1 MTANIKLSPNLG
13 YTFSLSAQTPANATG
28 LYALAYRIFSTIKA
42 GFCAVINFL
51 DKSFSKI
58 DCSLNSISL
67 RCAKIQSTGLSAINH
82 SYKDAPLE
90 QKRALESYILDKLDE
105 KLPTTPS
112 CQRKVLARKIAEDHK
127 IYDIGGLC
135 LGYSWLF
142 AAYVLSHK
150 KEISSAETLK
160 TRFIEDVTTR
170 LAPVISFANYV
181 DFSELVQ
188 VQGKKII
195 VQGEALRHDS
205 GSFLKEQEAIEA
217 LRDMA
222 YPTFKLE
229 SGPSASS
236 IKAQIIEHRAFLSSV
251 HKAKLTDFL
260 EAKIVETELKTRF
273 GAIMNANE
281 CLKASN
287 LEEQIIAHGSFYD
300 DKALVVSI
308 PTQDPTS
315 GHAMC
320 IYASKKEGKFIF
332 FDPNLG
338 VTCFSS
344 LADLAKGVSSYS
356 KSMYGATK
364 ANYFD
369 AISL

>member
-1 MTANIKLSPNLG
+1 MTANIKLSPIQS
-13 YTFSLSAQTPANATG
+13 YDFSLKEQTPVKTTG
-28 LYALAYRIFSTIKA
+28 LYALALRIFSTIKSGLYA
-42 GFCAVINFL
+42 AIHFI
-51 DKSFSKI
+51 DRSFSKI

-67 RCAKIQSTGLSAINH
+67 RCAKIQSSGLSAINH
-82 SYKDAPLE
+82 AYKDAPLE

-105 KLPTTPS
+105 KLPATPAS
-112 CQRKVLARKIAEDHK
+112 QRQVLARKIAQDHK

-150 KEISSAETLK
+150 QDLSSAETLK

-170 LAPVISFANYV
+170 LAPIVSFASYV
-181 DFSELVQ
+181 DFDELVK

-195 VQGEALRHDS
+195 VQGETLRHDS
-205 GSFLKEQEAIEA
+205 GSFLKEQEAINA
-217 LRDMA
+217 LRHMA

-236 IKAQIIEHRAFLSSV
+236 IKEQITEHRAFLSSV

-260 EAKIVETELKTRF
+260 SAKVVENEMKTRF

-287 LEEQIIAHGSFYD
+287 LEEQIIAHGKFYD

-320 IYASKKEGKFIF
+320 IYASQKTGKFIF

-344 LADLAKGVSSYS
+344 LTDLAKGVSTYS